1 MKKKSIMNVKLL
13 QLWEQVINEIEDR
26 FYRKVLNKSEKE
38 QEDAEKMKDLATTK
52 KSKDAIDDVLIPR
65 RHRHEVVN
73 SKFED
78 KVVKRAEDEY
88 RNSKKKKGK

>member
-1 MKKKSIMNVKLL
+1 MNVKLL